1 RRLECGLR
9 GRRADSRSCDLG
21 FRGDPGDRYLVVR
34 RPCRAPLPR
43 SHPDGARDRDRGG
56 GPDRRRVSRRRA
68 AATPG
73 ARRRSLLRHVT
84 YGVPRLSPLALGCGA
99 GRTGGPPLG
108 PLAREEAAMMGF
120 FFRLLITALGLWAA
134 TKIVPGVQINGWGN
148 LLVAALLLGIVNAVI
163 RPVILILTLPLTV
176 LTLGLFILVV
186 NGISLS
192 VVAWLM
198 PGFTLSGLGS
208 AILGSVIVGL
218 TSWFAST
225 FVGGSGRIE
234 RYRRRIEVTG
244 GSRRLD

>member
-1 RRLECGLR
+1 M
-9 GRRADSRSCDLG
+9 
-21 FRGDPGDRYLVVR
+21 
-34 RPCRAPLPR
+34 
-43 SHPDGARDRDRGG
+43 
-56 GPDRRRVSRRRA
+56 
-68 AATPG
+68 
-73 ARRRSLLRHVT
+73 
-84 YGVPRLSPLALGCGA
+84 
-99 GRTGGPPLG
+99 G
-108 PLAREEAAMMGF
+108 PLAREEAALRGF

-134 TKIVPGVQINGWGN
+134 ARIVPGVQIDGWGN

-208 AILGSVIVGL
+208 AILGSIIVGL

-234 RYRRRIEVTG
+234 RYRRIEVTG
-244 GSRRLD
+244 RRLD